1 LYCTFAGWQHQH
13 IRPPIEI
20 ALLEKETAVYA
31 PRNRHFYELIYI
43 QEGKGTYWVNGN
55 THKYH
60 KGKIFFLI
68 PEDKHKLLLETRT
81 RFVSIRFSANSF
93 QQLKN
98 EAEQIEYCDW
108 MKKTEYIFHNYHA
121 KAGCLFRDKN
131 DEIFGLALME
141 GMVREQER
149 QGTGYLL
156 IIRQSVTILFNLVA
170 RNLLMAEAAD
180 PVQKNSK
187 PSVMKIISYLQQYIQ
202 QPDLLKM
209 PVIAQAFNISV
220 NYLGEYFTKNYG
232 KSIQEYLIDYKLKL
246 IETRLLYSDMRV
258 NEIAAEMNFTDESH
272 LSRIFK
278 RHRGMTP
285 GAWRKQQGAVAR

>member
-1 LYCTFAGWQHQH
+1 MATKD
-13 IRPPIEI
+13 IRQPIEI
-20 ALLEKETAVYA
+20 LLQEKEAGLYA
-31 PRNRHFYELIYI
+31 PGNRHFFELIYL
-43 QEGKGTYWVNGN
+43 QEGKGTQWINGN
-55 THKYH
+55 TYKYN

-68 PEDKHKLLLETRT
+68 PEDKHKLYMETRT
-81 RFVSIRFSANSF
+81 RFVSIRFSEGSLL
-93 QQLKN
+93 QLKN

-131 DEIFGLALME
+131 DEVFALALME
-141 GMVREQER
+141 GMVREQQQ

-156 IIRQSVTILFNLVA
+156 IIRQSVTILFNLIA

-187 PSVMKIISYLQQYIQ
+187 PSVMKIIAYLQQYIH
-202 QPDLLKM
+202 QPALLKM
-209 PVIAQAFNISV
+209 PVIAQTFNISV
-220 NYLGEYFTKNYG
+220 NYLGEYFSKNYG

-246 IETRLLYSDMRV
+246 IETRLLYSDMRI
-258 NEIAAEMNFTDESH
+258 NEIAAEMSFTDESH

-278 RHRGMTP
+278 RYRGMTP
-285 GAWRKQQGAVAR
+285 GAYRKQHRHTDV